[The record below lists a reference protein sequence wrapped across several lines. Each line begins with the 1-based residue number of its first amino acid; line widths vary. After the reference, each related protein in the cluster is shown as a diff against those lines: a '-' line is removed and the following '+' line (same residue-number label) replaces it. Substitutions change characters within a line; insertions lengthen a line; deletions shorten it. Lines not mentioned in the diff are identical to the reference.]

1 VRLEAERLL
10 VQAEEDLVTA
20 AVLLKEERFYA
31 AAFFAHQAAEKA
43 LKALHIQRLLAFPRS
58 HDLLSLAEHLQAP
71 EDVQEEARLL
81 TPDYTLSRYPDAAGT
96 VPAKLY
102 GKPQAT
108 ARVKAAER
116 ILEWVKAE
124 ISTS

>member
-1 VRLEAERLL
+1 M
-10 VQAEEDLVTA
+10 
-20 AVLLKEERFYA
+20 
-31 AAFFAHQAAEKA
+31 
-43 LKALHIQRLLAFPRS
+43 KALHIQRLLTLSRS
-58 HDLLSLAEHLQAP
+58 HDLLSLAEGLEAP
-71 EDVQEEARLL
+71 EDVREGARLL
-81 TPDYTLSRYPDAAGT
+81 TPDYTLSRYPDVAGT

-124 ISTS
+124 IFTS

>member
-20 AVLLKEERFYA
+20 TVFLKEERFYA

-58 HDLLSLAEHLQAP
+58 HDLLSLAE
-71 EDVQEEARLL
+71 RL
-81 TPDYTLSRYPDAAGT
+81 
-96 VPAKLY
+96 
-102 GKPQAT
+102 
-108 ARVKAAER
+108 
-116 ILEWVKAE
+116 
-124 ISTS
+124 